1 MLVVFVLSLV
11 GLAAEPTI
19 ITGAP
24 AWLKPAKFA
33 ISTAIYSLTFAWIF
47 TYLEEWP
54 RLKGIVGWTT
64 AAVFVLEVAIIDV
77 QAARGVT
84 SHFNNSTPLDS
95 ILFAVM
101 GAAIFAVWAVSVALA
116 VAVFRHRFMD
126 EALGWAIRLGLL
138 VTVVGSAAGGMMLR
152 PTGAQLAAA
161 RAGERMTVSGAH
173 TVGAPDGGPGLPGT
187 GWSTAHG
194 DLRVAH
200 FAGLHGLQMI
210 PLVALLLRGVLPVA
224 RRRRGVIVAGASY
237 ASLFAVLLWQALR
250 GQSVLAPDGLTIGV
264 LAAWG
269 GATALGAWLVRSSS
283 LYDTSARAQKVMIS
297 L

>member
-1 MLVVFVLSLV
+1 MSD
-11 GLAAEPTI
+11 
-19 ITGAP
+19 
-24 AWLKPAKFA
+24 
-33 ISTAIYSLTFAWIF
+33 STRYALTFAWIF

-54 RLKGIVGWTT
+54 RLKRIVGWTT
-64 AAVFVLEVAIIDV
+64 AVVLVLEVAIIDL
-77 QAARGVT
+77 QAARGAT
-84 SHFNNSTPLDS
+84 SHFNISTPLDS
-95 ILFAVM
+95 ILFSVM
-101 GAAIFAVWAVSVALA
+101 GAAILVAWAVSVALA
-116 VAVFRHRFMD
+116 VAVFRQRFTD

-152 PTGAQLAAA
+152 PTGAQLASA
-161 RAGERMTVSGAH
+161 RAGVRPTVAGAH

-200 FAGLHGLQMI
+200 FAGLHGVQMI
-210 PLVALLLRGVLPVA
+210 PLVALLLRGVRPVA
-224 RRRRGVIVAGASY
+224 RRRRGVIVAGVSY
-237 ASLFAVLLWQALR
+237 ALLVAVLLWQALR

-269 GATALGAWLVRSSS
+269 GTTALGVWLVRSSS
-283 LYDTSARAQKVMIS
+283 LYNTSARAQKVMIS